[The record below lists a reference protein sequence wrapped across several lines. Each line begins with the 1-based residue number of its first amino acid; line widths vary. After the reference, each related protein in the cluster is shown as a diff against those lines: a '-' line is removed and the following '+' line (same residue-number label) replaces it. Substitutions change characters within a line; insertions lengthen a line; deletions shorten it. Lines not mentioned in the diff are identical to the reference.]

1 MENYISQKQINIDY
15 NVPSNEFY
23 LNENDINNLIIKNI
37 NTKYS
42 NKVYENGFWLKNSTK
57 LISREKFSF
66 SSENVSKLYFTT
78 TLKLEIDYLEI
89 NFDDILEVFVNDIT
103 NFGLIFSNEIQEDA
117 NKAILLGIIEKNAEN
132 DYEELKI
139 NDKIKIKILNL
150 KSQNLEERICIV
162 GELVKNS

>member
-1 MENYISQKQINIDY
+1 MEKYISQKQINIDY

-37 NTKYS
+37 NAKYS
-42 NKVYENGFWLKNSTK
+42 NKVYEQGFWLKNSTK

-103 NFGLIFSNEIQEDA
+103 NFGLIFSNEIP
-117 NKAILLGIIEKNAEN
+117 
-132 DYEELKI
+132 
-139 NDKIKIKILNL
+139 
-150 KSQNLEERICIV
+150 R
-162 GELVKNS
+162 

>member
-1 MENYISQKQINIDY
+1 MEKYISQKQINIDY

-42 NKVYENGFWLKNSTK
+42 NKVYERGFWMKNSTK

-103 NFGLIFSNEIQEDA
+103 NFGLIFSNEIQEEA
-117 NKAILLGIIEKNAEN
+117 NKAILLGIIEKTAEN